1 MNRGTQLVTVFSFSQ
16 FLPVERYIP
25 PDTVVSR
32 VPPESV
38 VFSPY
43 GQTLFACYR
52 WEGIFSWD
60 VTQLDQPPRVF
71 RPFGDEKFDREMYL
85 SVTVSA
91 EGKQFVTS
99 GDEKTFRLW
108 EVGIDTP
115 ISEFPLQAG
124 DPNAAAF
131 SPTSNLVAY
140 QDAEDQIYIWDVAT
154 GELSDSYKGDDN
166 GNHYLPIAF
175 CQNGTFLASHP
186 CYIYDVIRNK
196 KVDGFSSDNFQ
207 FRAFSHDNNHI
218 WVDGYPNVDTIELWH
233 IQQYK
238 KVLSISKPTPLLTN
252 EEENHLG
259 DFVVSDC
266 GQYLACGLYTW
277 PTSLKKARIH
287 VYDIR
292 KERTPIVSFD
302 LPETRICPLA
312 FSPDNTLLASI
323 STDSIYLWD
332 LKPYLLNT

>member
-1 MNRGTQLVTVFSFSQ
+1 MVKTFSFSQ
-16 FLPVERYIP
+16 FLPVDRYIP
-25 PDTVVSR
+25 PDTVARR

-38 VFSPY
+38 VFSPD
-43 GQTLFACYR
+43 GQTLLVCYR

-60 VTQLDQPPRVF
+60 IAYLDQPPRVF

-85 SVTVSA
+85 SVIVSP

-115 ISEFPLQAG
+115 ISEFPLQGG
-124 DPNAAAF
+124 DANAAVF
-131 SPTSNLVAY
+131 SPETNLAAY
-140 QDAEDQIYIWDVAT
+140 QDDGDQIYIWDVAT
-154 GELSDSYKGDDN
+154 GELRDSYKGDND
-166 GNHYLPIAF
+166 GMRFLPLAF
-175 CQNGTFLASHP
+175 CQNGIFLASHP
-186 CYIYDVIRNK
+186 CYIYDVIQRK

-207 FRAFSHDNNHI
+207 FRVFSHDNNHI
-218 WVDGYPNVDTIELWH
+218 WVDKYPEVDTIELWH
-233 IQQYK
+233 IQRYEK
-238 KVLSISKPTPLLTN
+238 MLSISKPTPMLSN
-252 EEENHLG
+252 EEENDLKNLT
-259 DFVVSDC
+259 VSDC

-277 PTSLKKARIH
+277 PTSIEKARVH

-292 KERTPIVSFD
+292 SKRTPIVSFD
-302 LPETRICPLA
+302 IPETSVCPLA

-332 LKPYLLNT
+332 LKPYLKNT